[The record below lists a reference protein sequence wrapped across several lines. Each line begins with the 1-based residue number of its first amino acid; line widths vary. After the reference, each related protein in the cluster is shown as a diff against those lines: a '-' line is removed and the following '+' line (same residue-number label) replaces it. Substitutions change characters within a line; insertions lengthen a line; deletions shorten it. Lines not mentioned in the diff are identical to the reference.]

1 MNKRGNYPQI
11 NDEMKCIENENMDCK
26 LNNEHNTNYNN
37 SQINSYNNNNNYSG
51 VHENN
56 ELTNS
61 NLCLNSNI
69 LQHNY
74 YNNKIKDSERYYKN
88 RILIDHKNN
97 MNNSEINEY
106 NCDNEK
112 YREKMYSNSTINI
125 GNYRNYIN
133 KDNCDYNINM
143 YNNTNKIANTNIH
156 ILNET
161 NKNSNYQNNSKNHKI
176 YTECD
181 NEHIS
186 GENNYTKYINSIIN
200 NGNIGDATKNNFPA
214 SNNNTSSN
222 FNDQCNDIKNKNN
235 SSNNFQQYNNSIVYG
250 QNMSNKDNTN
260 NNQYYEYV
268 NHNFNMGPPN
278 GTTNYLDN
286 GINRNSN
293 NNNNIKENYLLRNNM
308 INSLEGQR
316 YNTNDSGNNNY
327 KENSF
332 NNHNYPNYS
341 GEYND
346 NYRNE
351 DRNTNGWNY
360 NTYYNNNCNNP
371 IGEDSDSNLGNNSD
385 NNICNNTVT
394 NSNNNNTVN
403 IMISNSNTG
412 DNNINDHVNNNVDT
426 VLYKYNIKNNTDHI
440 ILSTD
445 NEKGRFDS
453 NNNIYMNNNYLNVD
467 QCYANDTINRKN
479 TNRCT
484 NTSINIDSSNPT
496 IATSSIYDDNTIS
509 NSSFS
514 NKTIGNNNYM
524 FNVTTQNCDMIN
536 SNITTKYDT
545 SFLSNFEQDDNEC
558 NTENDIDIDTVSDDY
573 YNKTNYR
580 YENIN
585 QGNSNN
591 NAFDVRDSGGSIA
604 NLASINDSDLF
615 NQYNNLGLNGI
626 VNKFSGN
633 TNINR
638 QISRANSNCSN
649 KKYSNS
655 IPKNN
660 EITMLSDQT
669 VGSYKQ
675 YPENKNFIYS
685 DTNMCNNIENSRNAQ
700 DYENKLN
707 GLNTQGVEI
716 TDIRKDG
723 DNINTKNVKYNKYQK
738 NDKLSINSIS
748 NNSSNNYIPSKNN
761 NPSNYILDN
770 YNLNESCNILNN
782 NGNINSLVNISSS
795 TDKLHNYNYN
805 SIHNINMKDSNI
817 NMGHLEKY
825 SINVVNNILIAN
837 PKEYKNSTQIEN
849 IENTQLLYND
859 GNNSDAMSATRC
871 SNNNN
876 VTNYRKINNNIIFDH
891 NTNIGTKEGTYRI
904 CKNMNKNSVSGS
916 ICNQLYDKIS
926 ESNNLSNYN
935 VKNENIDNIAFL
947 LNLNNQKNNRLSNNS
962 KNYNDMNVVT
972 NGEHDTHY
980 INSVNNMKNITTK
993 YYSNTKKNINSENT
1007 YDYLTNQPY
1016 DANICTPGGSNNN
1029 INRDNNIYNGYGNKN
1044 NNDYTQWALNSRH
1057 MGSEENKSS
1066 INMSHGYNPNSY
1078 LVDNNNNMVHSNSRN
1093 ANKSL
1098 PTLCDNNMYN
1108 NYMPLK
1114 KYYENN
1120 YNGKNNNIR
1129 NNPNVCTDNSN
1140 DIDSDI
1146 ANDMNNLNM
1155 LIIPKIKGVRFDKSG
1170 RRWVASWSQN
1180 GNQKRQYFPI
1190 KKFGKAQAKYLAI
1203 YARIKAVKC
1212 MQKKT
1217 NKNPENKRSYSKKLT
1232 NKDKTKQEKDETQN
1246 MEYFNDTGEDYID
1259 KFVPDEN
1266 NLCHNGSESSA
1277 NKTDEL
1283 YNDSEDENYTKSFSR
1298 YMTGDNYK
1306 LLPNGTPNTT
1316 EFNNYMNGHNKT
1328 ENNLHTLSRDINQN
1342 DNPTINTNIENGDN
1356 TDSNSNSSSE
1366 VDGKQS
1372 CSGEKTNLNSYIQE
1386 AGNIQM
1392 KQYVHNIN
1400 NGVNNPGGSYN
1411 FNMNDNSLSEE
1422 KKDQIYGVQEN
1433 TTNIEMSHSN
1443 LTNELKDNH
1452 NNTIQFGKYPN
1463 MASNNNDI
1471 TSNQFVNNTNLK
1483 NDNENIETCENSENN
1498 IQNSLESIN
1507 NTNSYSS
1514 EPSNTNNDQ
1523 TGKGGDLLLQINGEI
1538 NSNGQMVIQNEESSN
1553 TTIKNDENVSEKNDK
1568 GFYDPNLVTNNVNDN
1583 NINEKLKKIILLI
1596 ERLNGKNMKI
1606 IKNPN
1611 EKVNIQ
1617 FIENDV
1623 TINNQN
1629 DITINNQND
1638 NYINNIHQINMLNFN
1653 DKLLLLKMLNEY
1665 YMKGNYLK
1673 NNTSNDL
1680 ADNKEENEL
1689 ANINQNFEPVEDQN
1703 TNTNNVDNVNI
1714 SNQDDDDNNN
1724 LISDK
1729 LEKEIHSTSKKHTN
1743 ERTYDNYADINNK
1756 KVKTSYEDIG
1766 NIMISDVDQNDILND
1781 KEKTNDITKSDES
1794 SNNDLLNCGELQ
1806 NNEVTN
1812 EMNKNKTNTND
1823 SNETD
1828 NGSTDTE
1835 LLSGVKNGIV
1845 TKLNDTISCKS
1856 NNQVESKEDLK
1867 KNITE
1872 KEENTVI
1879 FKTNNQNIGDEEQQ
1893 NDSYNVNS
1901 LNVKNNQENIIT
1913 TNDDA
1918 ATISTS
1924 TASIKKICNNEENIN
1939 NKNNDKNEICDPND
1953 LSRDIDCNIPNNSNS
1968 DQSNCFFKNYYTYEN
1983 PNNVNNIGL
1992 NSNNNYEYNCNNSV
2006 NYQVDDN
2013 VNNNCEENDGEDTD
2027 ENHKNTK
2034 KVESLSSCP
2043 NTVINGLCDK
2053 MPQINNVTSK
2063 ELQVHDYTKQ
2073 IPFNNNSLKHNN
2085 SYQDFSITSENA
2097 NINSKKF
2104 IPYNIGNK
2112 TNLTTASIST
2122 THEPTDTSTIASPQ
2136 RSHPNDH
2143 LICELNHE
2151 QNMNDTKIDT
2161 NYSEGN
2167 KPNFIKNVLHI
2178 NTGNDN
2184 LINDTN
2190 ELENDINDDA
2200 INETDETTN
2209 IDEINNSRDY
2219 CNDLDKNKIDHSQ
2232 YKQYTEHVENNDK
2245 GHIIHAFPQY
2255 SFGNHY
2261 DNRNNLSKIIPT
2273 SEKGHNNGY
2282 PIIVDTKNGLP
2293 NTNNMDNINDT
2304 STNLSSNENT
2314 ANYVNIN
2321 KEYKNVHI
2329 SELSDIDRNRMSNTQ
2344 YLIRNEYDN
2353 FYSKNDLFYDPNYST
2368 LNKNTDSNN
2377 SHIIEKGNN
2386 ILLQNGFNVDMNI
2399 PYMNL
2404 TNLPSS
2410 DIVNKQICIEE
2421 DQKNDLSFLNTQL
2434 FNYKHNMGIMQNAI
2448 NPNNDH
2454 ENVQH
2459 TGDNNGTLYNTRNN
2473 NTNNISDNAYN
2484 IPTNNTPYISQME
2497 I

>member
-1 MNKRGNYPQI
+1 MNNRGNYPQI
-11 NDEMKCIENENMDCK
+11 NDEMKCIENENMNCK

-37 SQINSYNNNNNYSG
+37 SQINSYNNNYSG

-69 LQHNY
+69 LQNNY
-74 YNNKIKDSERYYKN
+74 YNNKIKDSQRYYKK

-97 MNNSEINEY
+97 MNNSEIHEY
-106 NCDNEK
+106 NCDSEK

-143 YNNTNKIANTNIH
+143 YNNTNKIENTNIH
-156 ILNET
+156 MLNET
-161 NKNSNYQNNSKNHKI
+161 NKNYNYPNNSKYHKI
-176 YTECD
+176 YTECNND
-181 NEHIS
+181 HIS
-186 GENNYTKYINSIIN
+186 GENNYTKCLNSIIN
-200 NGNIGDATKNNFPA
+200 NGNIGDITKNNFPA
-214 SNNNTSSN
+214 SNNNSAN

-235 SSNNFQQYNNSIVYG
+235 SSNNFQQYNNSFVYG
-250 QNMSNKDNTN
+250 QNMSNEDSTN

-268 NHNFNMGPPN
+268 NHNFNMRLPN

-286 GINRNSN
+286 GISRNSSN
-293 NNNNIKENYLLRNNM
+293 SNNIKENYLLRNNM
-308 INSLEGQR
+308 IHSLEDPR
-316 YNTNDSGNNNY
+316 YNTNNSDNNNY
-327 KENSF
+327 EENSF
-332 NNHNYPNYS
+332 NNHNYPNSS

-351 DRNTNGWNY
+351 DRNIHGWNY

-385 NNICNNTVT
+385 SNICNNTVT
-394 NSNNNNTVN
+394 NSNNNTVN
-403 IMISNSNTG
+403 IMINNSNGTIMNSNTG
-412 DNNINDHVNNNVDT
+412 DNNINDNVNNNVDT
-426 VLYKYNIKNNTDHI
+426 VLYKYNIKNNTDHM
-440 ILSTD
+440 ILFTD

-453 NNNIYMNNNYLNVD
+453 NNNIYMNNNYLTVD
-467 QCYANDTINRKN
+467 QCYANDTINGKN
-479 TNRCT
+479 TSRCT

-496 IATSSIYDDNTIS
+496 IATSSIYDDNTI
-509 NSSFS
+509 S

-558 NTENDIDIDTVSDDY
+558 NTENDLDIDTVSDDY

-580 YENIN
+580 YENIS
-585 QGNSNN
+585 QRNSNN
-591 NAFDVRDSGGSIA
+591 NAFDARDSGGSIA
-604 NLASINDSDLF
+604 NLDSINDSDLF
-615 NQYNNLGLNGI
+615 NQYNNPGLNGI

-633 TNINR
+633 TNINGH
-638 QISRANSNCSN
+638 ISRENSNGSN

-660 EITMLSDQT
+660 EIAMRSYQT
-669 VGSYKQ
+669 VGNYKQ
-675 YPENKNFIYS
+675 YSENKNFIYS
-685 DTNMCNNIENSRNAQ
+685 DTDMCNNIENSRNAQ

-707 GLNTQGVEI
+707 GLNSQGVEI
-716 TDIRKDG
+716 TYIRKDD
-723 DNINTKNVKYNKYQK
+723 DNINTQNVKYNKYQK

-748 NNSSNNYIPSKNN
+748 NNSNNNYIPSKSN
-761 NPSNYILDN
+761 NPSNYVLDN

-782 NGNINSLVNISSS
+782 NGSITSLINISNS
-795 TDKLHNYNYN
+795 TDKLNNYNYN
-805 SIHNINMKDSNI
+805 SLNNINMKDSNI

-825 SINVVNNILIAN
+825 SINVVNNILITN

-859 GNNSDAMSATRC
+859 GNNSDAMSATKC

-876 VTNYRKINNNIIFDH
+876 GTNYRKMNNNIIFYH
-891 NTNIGTKEGTYRI
+891 NKNIETKEGTYRI
-904 CKNMNKNSVSGS
+904 CKNTNKNSVSGS
-916 ICNQLYDKIS
+916 IYNQLYDKTF
-926 ESNNLSNYN
+926 ESNNLPNYN
-935 VKNENIDNIAFL
+935 IKNENIDNIAFL

-962 KNYNDMNVVT
+962 KNYNNMNVMA
-972 NGEHDTHY
+972 NDEHDTHY
-980 INSVNNMKNITTK
+980 ISSMNNMKNTNTK
-993 YYSNTKKNINSENT
+993 YYSNTNKNINSENT

-1016 DANICTPGGSNNN
+1016 DVNICTSSGSNNN

-1044 NNDYTQWALNSRH
+1044 NNDYTQWVLNSRH

-1066 INMSHGYNPNSY
+1066 ISMGNGYNANSY

-1098 PTLCDNNMYN
+1098 PALCDNNMHN

-1120 YNGKNNNIR
+1120 YNSKNNNIR
-1129 NNPNVCTDNSN
+1129 SNPNVCTDNSN

-1246 MEYFNDTGEDYID
+1246 MEYFNDTGEDYTD
-1259 KFVPDEN
+1259 KFIPYEN

-1283 YNDSEDENYTKSFSR
+1283 YNESEDENYTKKFSR
-1298 YMTGDNYK
+1298 YMTEENYK
-1306 LLPNGTPNTT
+1306 LLAKVTSNTT

-1342 DNPTINTNIENGDN
+1342 ENPTINTNIENGDDN
-1356 TDSNSNSSSE
+1356 TDKNSNSSSE
-1366 VDGKQS
+1366 VDDKQS
-1372 CSGEKTNLNSYIQE
+1372 CLEEKTNINNYIKE
-1386 AGNIQM
+1386 TGNIQM
-1392 KQYVHNIN
+1392 EQYAHNIN
-1400 NGVNNPGGSYN
+1400 NNINNPSDSYN
-1411 FNMNDNSLSEE
+1411 FNMNGNSLSEE
-1422 KKDQIYGVQEN
+1422 KKDKIYEVPEN
-1433 TTNIEMSHSN
+1433 TMNIEIPYSN
-1443 LTNELKDNH
+1443 LTNELKDNQ
-1452 NNTIQFGKYPN
+1452 NNTIQFGKCPN
-1463 MASNNNDI
+1463 MVTNNNDI
-1471 TSNQFVNNTNLK
+1471 TSNKFANNTNNNSNLK
-1483 NDNENIETCENSENN
+1483 NDNENTEACENN
-1498 IQNSLESIN
+1498 IQNTLESIN

-1523 TGKGGDLLLQINGEI
+1523 TGKGENLLLQINDEV
-1538 NSNGQMVIQNEESSN
+1538 NSNEQMLIQNEESSN
-1553 TTIKNDENVSEKNDK
+1553 ATIKNDENASEKNDK
-1568 GFYDPNLVTNNVNDN
+1568 EFYDPNVVTNNVNDN
-1583 NINEKLKKIILLI
+1583 NINEKLKNMILLI
-1596 ERLNGKNMKI
+1596 ERLNKKNMKI
-1606 IKNPN
+1606 IKNTN
-1611 EKVNIQ
+1611 EKINIQ
-1617 FIENDV
+1617 FIENEV
-1623 TINNQN
+1623 
-1629 DITINNQND
+1629 TINNQND
-1638 NYINNIHQINMLNFN
+1638 NYINNIHQINTLNFN
-1653 DKLLLLKMLNEY
+1653 DKLLLLKMLKEY
-1665 YMKGNYLK
+1665 YMKGNCLK

-1680 ADNKEENEL
+1680 AVNKGGNKL
-1689 ANINQNFEPVEDQN
+1689 TNINQNFEPIEDRN
-1703 TNTNNVDNVNI
+1703 TNTNNVDNVDI
-1714 SNQDDDDNNN
+1714 SNQDDDNDDNNN
-1724 LISDK
+1724 LISEK
-1729 LEKEIHSTSKKHTN
+1729 LEKEIHSKSKKHTT
-1743 ERTYDNYADINNK
+1743 ERTYDNYADVNNK
-1756 KVKTSYEDIG
+1756 KVKTSYEDIS
-1766 NIMISDVDQNDILND
+1766 NIMIQGVDKNDILSV
-1781 KEKTNDITKSDES
+1781 KEKTNDITKSDGN
-1794 SNNDLLNCGELQ
+1794 SNNGLLNCGELQ

-1812 EMNKNKTNTND
+1812 EMNKNKKNTND
-1823 SNETD
+1823 SNIPD
-1828 NGSTDTE
+1828 NGSTNIG
-1835 LLSGVKNGIV
+1835 LLAHVKNEIIK
-1845 TKLNDTISCKS
+1845 KLNDTISCKS
-1856 NNQVESKEDLK
+1856 NNQVEFKEDLK

-1872 KEENTVI
+1872 KGENTLI
-1879 FKTNNQNIGDEEQQ
+1879 FKTNNQNHGDEEQQ

-1901 LNVKNNQENIIT
+1901 LNVKNDQENT

-1924 TASIKKICNNEENIN
+1924 TASIKKIYNNEENIN
-1939 NKNNDKNEICDPND
+1939 NKNNDKNEICDPDD
-1953 LSRDIDCNIPNNSNS
+1953 LPKDIDCNIPNNNHSG
-1968 DQSNCFFKNYYTYEN
+1968 QSNFFFKNYYTYEN

-1992 NSNNNYEYNCNNSV
+1992 NSNNNYEYNCNNSG
-2006 NYQVDDN
+2006 NYQIDGN
-2013 VNNNCEENDGEDTD
+2013 INNNCEENDGEDTN
-2027 ENHKNTK
+2027 ENHKHTK
-2034 KVESLSSCP
+2034 KVESLSSYP
-2043 NTVINGLCDK
+2043 STVINGICNK
-2053 MPQINNVTSK
+2053 IPQINNVTSK
-2063 ELQVHDYTKQ
+2063 ELQFHDYTKQ
-2073 IPFNNNSLKHNN
+2073 TSFNNNSLKHNN

-2097 NINSKKF
+2097 NSKKF

-2112 TNLTTASIST
+2112 NNLTIASIST
-2122 THEPTDTSTIASPQ
+2122 IHEPTDASTIGSPQ
-2136 RSHPNDH
+2136 RSYPNDH

-2151 QNMNDTKIDT
+2151 QNINDSKIDT
-2161 NYSEGN
+2161 SYYEGN
-2167 KPNFIKNVLHI
+2167 KANFIRNVLHM
-2178 NTGNDN
+2178 NTGNDI

-2190 ELENDINDDA
+2190 ELESDINDDA
-2200 INETDETTN
+2200 FNETHETTN
-2209 IDEINNSRDY
+2209 MDEINKSRDY
-2219 CNDLDKNKIDHSQ
+2219 CNDLDKNQIDHSQ
-2232 YKQYTEHVENNDK
+2232 YKQYTEHVKNNDK

-2261 DNRNNLSKIIPT
+2261 DSKNNFSKIIPT

-2282 PIIVDTKNGLP
+2282 PVIADTKNGLR
-2293 NTNNMDNINDT
+2293 NTKNMDNINDM
-2304 STNLSSNENT
+2304 SNNLSSNENT
-2314 ANYVNIN
+2314 PNYVNIN

-2329 SELSDIDRNRMSNTQ
+2329 SELTDIDRTRMSNIP

-2368 LNKNTDSNN
+2368 HNKHIDSNN
-2377 SHIIEKGNN
+2377 SNIIEKGNN

-2404 TNLPSS
+2404 TSLPSS
-2410 DIVNKQICIEE
+2410 VIVNEQICIEE
-2421 DQKNDLSFLNTQL
+2421 DQKNDISFLNTQL
-2434 FNYKHNMGIMQNAI
+2434 FNYKHNMDIMQNAM

-2459 TGDNNGTLYNTRNN
+2459 TGDNNGTLYNSRNN

-2484 IPTNNTPYISQME
+2484 IPTNNTAYISQME